1 MIATEFIGATSV
13 AEAVSALRDRGGGT
27 KVIAGATWLMRA
39 PLRGEDLPKSVVSI
53 SGISELCEVDIGTT
67 YLSIGACVT
76 HARLAATL
84 ATVDEFRGLADA
96 AGQSAN
102 PAIRS
107 VATVGGNL
115 STADF
120 AAADLV
126 PALLSLEAE
135 IEYHSID
142 GAKRLGLGTFLAART
157 ALGPGLITRI
167 QVPRGSFRTA
177 HARLPLRKAGDYPVA
192 IVSAKASRGPDG
204 ALRTVR
210 IAVGSV
216 EPTARRWTALEA
228 AIEGRTLST
237 SEIAAIATDLTGDFS
252 GRDGIEAP
260 GWYRVQV
267 LPALVRRAFEHLDRQ
282 GGNA

>member
-1 MIATEFIGATSV
+1 MTATEFIGATTV
-13 AEAVSALRDRGGGT
+13 AQAVSALHDRGGRA

-39 PLRGEDLPKSVVSI
+39 PLRGESLPQAVVSI
-53 SGISELCEVDIGTT
+53 SGIGELNEIEIGATH
-67 YLSIGACVT
+67 LSIGSCVT
-76 HARLAATL
+76 HARLASAL
-84 ATVDEFRGLADA
+84 ATAKEFAGLAEA

-126 PALLSLEAE
+126 PALLSLDAE
-135 IEYHSID
+135 IEYHSAD
-142 GAKRLGLGTFLAART
+142 GAKRMGLEAFLAIRT
-157 ALGPGLITRI
+157 TLGPGLITRI
-167 QVPRGSFRTA
+167 RVPRGSFHTA

-192 IVSAKASRGPDG
+192 IVSVKAALDPDG
-204 ALRTVR
+204 TFRAAR

-228 AIEGRTLST
+228 AIEGRALSA
-237 SEIAAIATDLTGDFS
+237 SGIAAVSTGQTGEFS

-267 LPALVRRAFEHLDRQ
+267 LPALVRRAFESLDRQ
-282 GGNA
+282 GSC

>member
-1 MIATEFIGATSV
+1 MTTTEFIGATSV
-13 AEAVSALRDRGGGT
+13 AEAVSALCDHGGAQ
-27 KVIAGATWLMRA
+27 VVAGATWLMRA

-53 SGISELCEVDIGTT
+53 SGITELCEIEIGATH
-67 YLSIGACVT
+67 LSIGACVT
-76 HARLAATL
+76 HKRLAATL
-84 ATVDEFRGLADA
+84 ATVDECRGLADA

-115 STADF
+115 STVDF

-126 PALLSLEAE
+126 PALLALEAE
-135 IEYHSID
+135 IDYHSAD
-142 GAKRLGLGTFLAART
+142 GAKRMGLETFLATRT
-157 ALGPGLITRI
+157 TLGPGLITRI
-167 QVPRGSFRTA
+167 EVPRGSFRTA

-192 IVSAKASRGPDG
+192 IVSVKANPGPDG
-204 ALRTVR
+204 AFHTLR

-216 EPTARRWTALEA
+216 EPTARRWPALEA
-228 AIEGRTLST
+228 AIEGRTLSA
-237 SEIAAIATDLTGDFS
+237 SEIAAVATDLAGDFS

-267 LPALVRRAFEHLDRQ
+267 LPALVRRAFESLDRQ
-282 GGNA
+282 WSN

>member
-1 MIATEFIGATSV
+1 MTVTEFTGATSV
-13 AEAVSALRDRGGGT
+13 AEAVSALCNQGGAR
-27 KVIAGATWLMRA
+27 VVAGATWLMRA

-53 SGISELCEVDIGTT
+53 SGIAELCEIEIGATH
-67 YLSIGACVT
+67 LSIGACVT
-76 HARLAATL
+76 HARLAAAL

-135 IEYHSID
+135 LDYHTAD
-142 GAKRLGLGTFLAART
+142 GAKRMGLETFLATRT

-177 HARLPLRKAGDYPVA
+177 HARIPLRKAGDYPVA
-192 IVSAKASRGPDG
+192 IVSVKASQGPDS
-204 ALRTVR
+204 AFHTVR

-216 EPTARRWTALEA
+216 ESIARRWTALEA
-228 AIEGRTLST
+228 AVEGRTLSAP
-237 SEIAAIATDLTGDFS
+237 EIAGIAGGLTGEFS

-267 LPALVRRAFEHLDRQ
+267 LPALVRRAFEHFDRQ
-282 GGNA
+282 RGNE